1 MKQTLQAFWN
11 WMGNRSKAAEVSVHD
26 VYSRETAAHLSTVK
40 DCSPVM
46 ALPRIRA
53 WMSWV
58 PTKDDN
64 NQCVWKKKKVTQS
77 SLQING
83 CIGMYIRT
91 SSLLY
96 SVLYQV
102 FPPGFFVIIYE
113 TFYVYKYLQQ
123 RPRSIRLNQIKKHD
137 KTLK

>member
-1 MKQTLQAFWN
+1 
-11 WMGNRSKAAEVSVHD
+11 MGYRSKAAEVSVHD

-64 NQCVWKKKKVTQS
+64 NQCCVWEKVTQ
-77 SLQING
+77 
-83 CIGMYIRT
+83 
-91 SSLLY
+91 
-96 SVLYQV
+96 
-102 FPPGFFVIIYE
+102 
-113 TFYVYKYLQQ
+113 
-123 RPRSIRLNQIKKHD
+123 
-137 KTLK
+137 